1 MENRFKLGVLFYFD
15 KSWMGGIIYIQNLI
29 RTLDYLEDKDKPE
42 ITLFYRPGLKDFAD
56 EIEYPYIK
64 KIEHSFPSIW
74 KRYVISWLKGDNIFI
89 NEIVKN
95 HSLNALFPLHDLAIK
110 SKVAKKKQVSLISW
124 FADLQHKHYPMFFSF
139 SKRFFTE
146 LRLFF
151 IKRNCTN
158 LVLSSESVANDFYK
172 YYQLKPTQI
181 NIFHFVS
188 IIGPYKQ
195 DNFDE
200 LRIKYALPEN
210 YFIVSNQFH
219 KHKNHKIIIEAI
231 HALNEKG
238 VKIHVAFTGKLP
250 FDPKAAHLIEIHEL
264 IERFNLKSQITIL
277 GLMPRDEQ
285 LLLMKNAQ
293 AVIQP
298 SFFEGW
304 STVVEDAMA
313 LNVPVIAS
321 NIPVN
326 IEQLQSKGIYFDPKS
341 TIDLVNAIVNFGKR
355 DFSKD
360 NFGNYDDRIK
370 QAALNFMSIVKGE
383 KKKRVLQI
391 NTSVNFGSSGRI
403 VEEIAALGNHHKFEN
418 YIAYGKGVPGKF
430 DITYL
435 KIGNAIS
442 KIWHGL
448 LTLLFDAH
456 GRGSKLATK
465 KLISKITTIA
475 PDILHIHNLHGYYLN
490 YPLLFKYIKER
501 NLPVIWTLHDC
512 WSFTGHCA
520 HYENIG
526 CQKWETKC
534 HACPKRNKY
543 PKSIYYDG
551 SEYNYLNKKEL
562 FSGVSSMQIITPSN
576 WLNLQVSKSFLAPYS
591 VQTIN
596 NGVDLELFKENI
608 AASLSLRQQYKLD
621 GKKIALCV
629 AYNWSNAKGIID
641 IIQVAKLLP
650 DEFKFVIVGLSSN
663 KITELPKDIIAIEK
677 TNNLNDLVNWYSL
690 ADVFV
695 NPTYMDTFPTTNIE
709 SLACGTPVIT
719 YKSGGSPEAI
729 NQDTGLVLEKGDIKG
744 MSAAIQ
750 QIASK
755 GKEQYKEACRKHAET
770 NFDKNIQF
778 QKYINL
784 YNQVINNN

>member
-1 MENRFKLGVLFYFD
+1 
-15 KSWMGGIIYIQNLI
+15 
-29 RTLDYLEDKDKPE
+29 
-42 ITLFYRPGLKDFAD
+42 
-56 EIEYPYIK
+56 
-64 KIEHSFPSIW
+64 
-74 KRYVISWLKGDNIFI
+74 
-89 NEIVKN
+89 
-95 HSLNALFPLHDLAIK
+95 
-110 SKVAKKKQVSLISW
+110 
-124 FADLQHKHYPMFFSF
+124 
-139 SKRFFTE
+139 
-146 LRLFF
+146 
-151 IKRNCTN
+151 
-158 LVLSSESVANDFYK
+158 
-172 YYQLKPTQI
+172 
-181 NIFHFVS
+181 
-188 IIGPYKQ
+188 
-195 DNFDE
+195 
-200 LRIKYALPEN
+200 
-210 YFIVSNQFH
+210 
-219 KHKNHKIIIEAI
+219 
-231 HALNEKG
+231 
-238 VKIHVAFTGKLP
+238 
-250 FDPKAAHLIEIHEL
+250 
-264 IERFNLKSQITIL
+264 
-277 GLMPRDEQ
+277 MPRDEQ

-341 TIDLVNAIVNFGKR
+341 TIDLVDAIVNFGKR

-370 QAALNFMSIVKGE
+370 HAALNFMSIVKGE

-403 VEEIAALGNHHKFEN
+403 VEEIAALGNHYKFEN
-418 YIAYGKGVPGKF
+418 YIAYGKGVPGKS
-430 DITYL
+430 DITYI
-435 KIGNAIS
+435 KIGNTVS

-465 KLISKITTIA
+465 ELISKIATIA

-490 YPLLFKYIKER
+490 YPLLFKYIKEK

-526 CQKWETKC
+526 CQKWEIKC

-576 WLNLQVSKSFLAPYS
+576 WLNLQVAKSFLAPYS

-608 AASLSLRQQYKLD
+608 AASLSLRKQYKLEE
-621 GKKIALCV
+621 KKIALCV
-629 AYNWSNAKGIID
+629 AYNWSNAKGILD
-641 IIQVAKLLP
+641 IVQVSNLLP

-663 KITELPKDIIAIEK
+663 KIAELPKDIIAIEK

-695 NPTYMDTFPTTNIE
+695 NPTYMDTFPTTNLE

-719 YKSGGSPEAI
+719 YRSGGSPEAI
-729 NQDTGLVLEKGDIKG
+729 NQDTGLVLEKGDVNG
-744 MSAAIQ
+744 MSTAIQ
-750 QIASK
+750 LIASK
-755 GKEQYKEACRKHAET
+755 GKQQYKEVCRKHAET
-770 NFDKNIQF
+770 YFNKNIQF
-778 QKYINL
+778 EKYINL
-784 YNQVINNN
+784 YNQLVNNN